1 MTDPRRRTGRH
12 FLTPE
17 NLSST
22 IQITN
27 LPPEWNQDIVTSV
40 VAGSGPVIDI
50 KSKNDPRTGKLTGV
64 LFDYMTSKDCK
75 RAWEIL
81 NRIENFPVKIEQ
93 IIPSSYKNHLKEA
106 ANNNN
111 NNNNNQNNQKQVL
124 QLNRDS
130 YPFEAGLELPFEMV
144 TEVPIPR
151 RPPPPQAL
159 NNANST
165 LNNTN
170 IQFPDILSKASKHL
184 PNFQEGSIIAPD
196 KISQNLSRIPPLQ
209 LIEIISNLKILS
221 NQENIQKSQLESFLN
236 TNSDITISVT
246 QALLEMGFIDYSVV
260 TKVLKL
266 QTNEASSML
275 SSNSTST
282 SNTPMGGVRNNTPL
296 HVPSNEANNNPANMP
311 LHVTMPMPMS
321 TPPFIP
327 PSLQQQ
333 PFGFVP
339 PGSFMPPVQA
349 PSMGQSV
356 LMNQPNQIQQQNV
369 GTTEAPPG
377 ASKDGNNGTINME
390 KLQLLPTNQQDM
402 IKQVLTLTPVQIQS
416 LPSDQQVMVEN
427 FRKEY
432 IL

>member
-22 IQITN
+22 IQITS
-27 LPPEWNQDIVTSV
+27 LPPEWNQDIITSV
-40 VAGSGPVIDI
+40 VAGSGPIIDI
-50 KSKNDPRTGKLTGV
+50 KPKNDPRTGKLTGV
-64 LFDYMTSKDCK
+64 LFDYLTSKDCK
-75 RAWEIL
+75 RAWETL

-93 IIPSSYKNHLKEA
+93 IIPSNYKEHLKEA
-106 ANNNN
+106 ASNNNN
-111 NNNNNQNNQKQVL
+111 INNINSQKQVL

-159 NNANST
+159 NNTNSAS
-165 LNNTN
+165 NNTN

-184 PNFQEGSIIAPD
+184 PTFQDGSITAPD
-196 KISQNLSRIPPLQ
+196 KISQNLSKIPPLQ

-236 TNSDITISVT
+236 TNNDITISVT

-260 TKVLKL
+260 TKVLKS
-266 QTNEASSML
+266 QTSEVPSML
-275 SSNSTST
+275 SSNNTSN
-282 SNTPMGGVRNNTPL
+282 SNTPMGGIRNNTPL
-296 HVPSNEANNNPANMP
+296 HVSSNDVNNHANNMPVNMG
-311 LHVTMPMPMS
+311 MPMPMA

-327 PSLQQQ
+327 PPLQQQ
-333 PFGFVP
+333 PFGFMP
-339 PGSFMPPVQA
+339 PGPFMPPTQ
-349 PSMGQSV
+349 GSV
-356 LMNQPNQIQQQNV
+356 PMNQPSLVQQQSIN
-369 GTTEAPPG
+369 TAEAPSG
-377 ASKDGNNGTINME
+377 ASKDSSNGTINIA
-390 KLQLLPTNQQDM
+390 KLQLLPENQQDM

-416 LPSDQQVMVEN
+416 LPSDQQLMVEN

>member
-22 IQITN
+22 LQITN
-27 LPPEWNQDIVTSV
+27 LPPEWNQDIITSV

-50 KSKNDPRTGKLTGV
+50 KAKNDPRTGKLTGV
-64 LFDYMTSKDCK
+64 LFDYLTSKDCK

-93 IIPSSYKNHLKEA
+93 IIPPNYKDHLRET
-106 ANNNN
+106 ANKNS
-111 NNNNNQNNQKQVL
+111 QKQVL

-151 RPPPPQAL
+151 RPPPPQAA
-159 NNANST
+159 NNTNSVS
-165 LNNTN
+165 NNTN

-184 PNFQEGSIIAPD
+184 PSFQDGSIIAPD
-196 KISQNLSRIPPLQ
+196 KISQNLSKIPPLQ

-221 NQENIQKSQLESFLN
+221 NQENIQKSQLESFLD

-260 TKVLKL
+260 TKVLKS
-266 QTNEASSML
+266 QVGEAPSLL
-275 SSNSTST
+275 SSNNTSN
-282 SNTPMGGVRNNTPL
+282 SNTPVSVIRNNTPL
-296 HVPSNEANNNPANMP
+296 HVPSNEVSNNPNNMP
-311 LHVTMPMPMS
+311 LNVAMPMPMS

-327 PSLQQQ
+327 LPLQQQ
-333 PFGFVP
+333 PFGFAP
-339 PGSFMPPVQA
+339 PGSFMPPAQG
-349 PSMGQSV
+349 PSMGQPV
-356 LMNQPNQIQQQNV
+356 LANQLGQVQQQNISS
-369 GTTEAPPG
+369 TEGPSNANK
-377 ASKDGNNGTINME
+377 ANDSGTINMA
-390 KLQLLPTNQQDM
+390 KLQLLPENQQDM
-402 IKQVLTLTPVQIQS
+402 IKQVLTLTPAQIQS
-416 LPSDQQVMVEN
+416 LPSDQQLMVEN

-432 IL
+432 II

>member
-22 IQITN
+22 LQITN
-27 LPPEWNQDIVTSV
+27 LPPEWNQDIITSV

-50 KSKNDPRTGKLTGV
+50 KAKNDPRTGKLTGV
-64 LFDYMTSKDCK
+64 LFDYLTSKDCK

-93 IIPSSYKNHLKEA
+93 IIPPNYKDHLRET
-106 ANNNN
+106 ANKNS
-111 NNNNNQNNQKQVL
+111 QKQVL

-151 RPPPPQAL
+151 RPPPPQAA
-159 NNANST
+159 NNTNSVS
-165 LNNTN
+165 NNTN

-184 PNFQEGSIIAPD
+184 PSFQDGSIIAPD
-196 KISQNLSRIPPLQ
+196 KISQNLSKIPPLQ

-221 NQENIQKSQLESFLN
+221 NQENIQKSQLESFLD

-260 TKVLKL
+260 TKVLKS
-266 QTNEASSML
+266 QVGEAPSLL
-275 SSNSTST
+275 SSNNTSN
-282 SNTPMGGVRNNTPL
+282 SNTPVSVIRNNTPL
-296 HVPSNEANNNPANMP
+296 HVPSNEVSNNPNNMP
-311 LHVTMPMPMS
+311 LNVAMPMPMS

-327 PSLQQQ
+327 LPLQQQQ
-333 PFGFVP
+333 PFGFAP
-339 PGSFMPPVQA
+339 PGPFMPPA
-349 PSMGQSV
+349 EGPSMGQPV
-356 LMNQPNQIQQQNV
+356 LANQLGQVQQQNISS
-369 GTTEAPPG
+369 TEGPSNANK
-377 ASKDGNNGTINME
+377 ANDSGTINMA
-390 KLQLLPTNQQDM
+390 KLQLLPENQQDM
-402 IKQVLTLTPVQIQS
+402 IKQVLTLTPAQIQS
-416 LPSDQQVMVEN
+416 LPSDQQLMVEN

-432 IL
+432 II

>member
-22 IQITN
+22 LQITN
-27 LPPEWNQDIVTSV
+27 LPPEWNQDIITSV

-50 KSKNDPRTGKLTGV
+50 KAKNDPRTGKLTGV
-64 LFDYMTSKDCK
+64 LFDYLTSKDCK

-93 IIPSSYKNHLKEA
+93 IIPPNYKDHLRET
-106 ANNNN
+106 ANKNS
-111 NNNNNQNNQKQVL
+111 QKQVL

-151 RPPPPQAL
+151 RPPPPQAA
-159 NNANST
+159 NNTNSVS
-165 LNNTN
+165 NNTN

-184 PNFQEGSIIAPD
+184 PSFQDGSIIAPD
-196 KISQNLSRIPPLQ
+196 KISQNLSKIPPLQ

-221 NQENIQKSQLESFLN
+221 NQENIQKSQLESFLD

-260 TKVLKL
+260 TKVLKS
-266 QTNEASSML
+266 QVGEAPSLL
-275 SSNSTST
+275 SSNNTSN
-282 SNTPMGGVRNNTPL
+282 SNTPVSVIRNHTPL
-296 HVPSNEANNNPANMP
+296 HVPSNEVSNNPNNIP
-311 LHVTMPMPMS
+311 LNVAMPMPMS

-327 PSLQQQ
+327 LPLQQQ
-333 PFGFVP
+333 PFGFAP
-339 PGSFMPPVQA
+339 PGPFMPPAQG
-349 PSMGQSV
+349 PSMGQPV
-356 LMNQPNQIQQQNV
+356 LANQLGQVQQQNISS
-369 GTTEAPPG
+369 TEGPSNANK
-377 ASKDGNNGTINME
+377 ANDSGTINMA
-390 KLQLLPTNQQDM
+390 KLQLLPENQQDM
-402 IKQVLTLTPVQIQS
+402 IKQVLTLTPAQIQS
-416 LPSDQQVMVEN
+416 LPSDQQLMVEN

-432 IL
+432 II

>member
-27 LPPEWNQDIVTSV
+27 LPPEWNQDIITSV

-50 KSKNDPRTGKLTGV
+50 KPKNDPRTGKLTGV
-64 LFDYMTSKDCK
+64 LFDYLTSKECK

-93 IIPSSYKNHLKEA
+93 IIPSNFKDHLKEA
-106 ANNNN
+106 ANKNP
-111 NNNNNQNNQKQVL
+111 QKQVL

-130 YPFEAGLELPFEMV
+130 FPFEAGLELPFEMV

-159 NNANST
+159 NNVNSAS
-165 LNNTN
+165 NNAN

-184 PNFQEGSIIAPD
+184 PIFQDGSIIAPD
-196 KISQNLSRIPPLQ
+196 KISQNLSKIPPLQ

-221 NQENIQKSQLESFLN
+221 NQENIQKSQLETFLN

-260 TKVLKL
+260 AKVLKS
-266 QTNEASSML
+266 QTSEAPSML
-275 SSNSTST
+275 SSNSTSN
-282 SNTPMGGVRNNTPL
+282 SNTPMGGIRNNTPL
-296 HVPSNEANNNPANMP
+296 HVPSNDVNNNVNNMP
-311 LHVTMPMPMS
+311 VNVTMPMPMS

-327 PSLQQQ
+327 PPLQQQ

-339 PGSFMPPVQA
+339 PGSFMPPAQP
-349 PSMGQSV
+349 PSMRQSV
-356 LMNQPNQIQQQNV
+356 LMNQPSQIQQPDLS
-369 GTTEAPPG
+369 TTEAPSHG
-377 ASKDGNNGTINME
+377 SKGGSGGTINIA
-390 KLQLLPTNQQDM
+390 KLQLLPENQQDM

-416 LPSDQQVMVEN
+416 LPSDQQLMVEN

-432 IL
+432 II